1 MQLYMVRHV
10 VVGQSRNA
18 LIMSTLVPT
27 TTNSVDVAG
36 LVVLFCEKVKLLD
49 DVTLNSALTMDVT
62 EVYWSCSRNCA

>member
-49 DVTLNSALTMDVT
+49 DFTLNSALTMDVT

>member
-10 VVGQSRNA
+10 VVVQSRNA

-49 DVTLNSALTMDVT
+49 DVRLNSALTMDVT

>member
-49 DVTLNSALTMDVT
+49 DVTLNSALTMGVT